1 MFLARFVDSFS
12 PKVEGGWG
20 SSTTLRSAAE
30 FRAFS
35 PILCDALEAVSV
47 TYFGQAT
54 SDPQLEFTAYD
65 TYLSVLRNLQLALYD
80 PEQSKS
86 QAILLTVT
94 VLMAFEVTSFYVS
107 PSPLYQHMHS
117 DSLTPPLLQSIQR
130 TTSGSIVNHVRG
142 ALKLIEYRGANRH
155 MYGIEHMFFAEFRPY
170 LVR

>member
-1 MFLARFVDSFS
+1 MEVFLARFVDAFS

-35 PILCDALEAVSV
+35 PILRDALEAVSV

-54 SDPQLEFTAYD
+54 SDLQLELTAYD
-65 TYLSVLRNLQLALYD
+65 TYLSVLRNLQVALYD

-94 VLMAFEVTSFYVS
+94 VLMAFEVGFHS
-107 PSPLYQHMHS
+107 MHFIS
-117 DSLTPPLLQSIQR
+117 TPTLTLRRILQSIQR
-130 TTSGSIVNHVRG
+130 TTSGSIVNHGRG
-142 ALKLIEYRGANRH
+142 ALRLIEYRGAHRH